1 MIPPRLVCLGQFTID
16 DIVQWDGTVHM
27 GCVGGDAVFSW
38 FGAHLWVDDVGVVG
52 PVGDDFPIPELQTLR
67 DASEGFDGIG
77 QRSAPTIRNWVLH
90 ERDGRRTWVLRTD
103 PTLNYELSPR
113 YSDIPAAY
121 RGARAFLIAAMD
133 MGAQDEL
140 ASLLRRS
147 DVLLSL
153 DPEENYIRGN
163 EKRFA
168 ELLAKIDVFLP
179 SAIEA
184 QQLVGHADYERALRE
199 LAAIGPTIVA
209 IKLGAEGAIVYER
222 STDLA
227 VHVAAYP
234 ARFVDGTGAGDAF
247 CGGFMAGLACH
258 LSPRAAALWA
268 TVAASFAVEA
278 VGWLPLLTITRAEA
292 EQRLDRYKGDRGKTP
307 VDTGGRD
314 HNAPAV

>member
-1 MIPPRLVCLGQFTID
+1 MIQPRLVCLGQFTID

-38 FGAHLWVDDVGVVG
+38 FGAHLWVDDVGVVS
-52 PVGDDFPIPELQTLR
+52 PVGDDFPIAELQALR
-67 DASEGFDGIG
+67 DAGEGFDGIA

-113 YSDIPAAY
+113 YSDIPAVY
-121 RGARAFLIAAMD
+121 RRARAFHIAAMD

-140 ASLLRRS
+140 ARLLRRN
-147 DVLLSL
+147 DVIVSL
-153 DPEENYIRGN
+153 DPEENYVRGN
-163 EKRFA
+163 EKRLA
-168 ELLAKIDVFLP
+168 ELLGKIDVFLP

-184 QQLVGHADYERALRE
+184 RQLVGHADYARALRE
-199 LAAIGPTIVA
+199 LAAIGPSIVA
-209 IKLGAEGAIVYER
+209 IKLGSEGAIVYER
-222 STDLA
+222 STELT

-247 CGGFMAGLACH
+247 CGGFMAGLACD
-258 LSPRAAALWA
+258 LSPQAAAVWA

-278 VGWLPLLTITRAEA
+278 VGWLSLLAITRADA
-292 EQRLDRYKGDRGKTP
+292 ERRLESYKGNIL
-307 VDTGGRD
+307 VDACRSQS
-314 HNAPAV
+314 

>member
-38 FGAHLWVDDVGVVG
+38 FGAHLWVDGVGVVA
-52 PVGDDFPIPELQTLR
+52 PAGDDFPIAELRALR
-67 DASEGFDGIG
+67 EAGEGLDGVA

-113 YSDIPAAY
+113 YRDIPAVY
-121 RGARAFLIAAMD
+121 RRARAFHIAAMD
-133 MGAQDEL
+133 MGAQYEL
-140 ASLLRRS
+140 ASLLRQN

-163 EKRFA
+163 ENRFA
-168 ELLAKIDVFLP
+168 ALLGKIDVFLP

-184 QQLVGHADYERALRE
+184 RQLVGHADYALALRE
-199 LAAIGPTIVA
+199 LTAIGPKIVA
-209 IKLGAEGAIVYER
+209 IKLGAEGVIVYER

-227 VHVAAYP
+227 LHVAAYP

-247 CGGFMAGLACH
+247 CGGFMAGLACD
-258 LSPRAAALWA
+258 LAPGAAALWA

-278 VGWLPLLTITRAEA
+278 VGWLPLLAITRADA
-292 EQRLDRYKGDRGKTP
+292 KRRLDRYKGDRWNTR
-307 VDTGGRD
+307 VDAGRSQS
-314 HNAPAV
+314 